1 MSDLLRSPS
10 PGPARLRQ
18 LLAAGDGPVV
28 LPGVYDALGARLVEQ
43 AGFDG
48 VYMTGFGTSAGLL
61 GRPDVGLLGMSEMVD
76 NARRIVAATDLPV
89 LADADTGY
97 GNPVNVIRTVQEY
110 ERSGVAG
117 IHLEDQVMPKRCGH
131 LAGKS
136 VVPASEFRARVEA
149 AVAARRDP
157 DFLLVARTDARG
169 PLGLDAA
176 LERAELAR
184 RAGADMVFVEALR
197 TEAEL
202 ESVAEALRGT
212 PLLLNWVE
220 GGRTPPLPLER
231 IAELGFAL
239 VILPLSTLLAATRA
253 MVDVLGEIRRAGTP
267 LPVLDRLTGFDEF
280 GELIGLPEIDEL
292 GSRFEA

>member
-1 MSDLLRSPS
+1 MSDLLRSPT
-10 PGPARLRQ
+10 PGPARLRR

-97 GNPVNVIRTVQEY
+97 GNPVNVIRTVQEF

-202 ESVAEALRGT
+202 ELVAEALRGT

-292 GSRFEA
+292 GRRFEA

>member
-1 MSDLLRSPS
+1 
-10 PGPARLRQ
+10 
-18 LLAAGDGPVV
+18 
-28 LPGVYDALGARLVEQ
+28 
-43 AGFDG
+43 
-48 VYMTGFGTSAGLL
+48 
-61 GRPDVGLLGMSEMVD
+61 
-76 NARRIVAATDLPV
+76 
-89 LADADTGY
+89 
-97 GNPVNVIRTVQEY
+97 
-110 ERSGVAG
+110 
-117 IHLEDQVMPKRCGH
+117 
-131 LAGKS
+131 
-136 VVPASEFRARVEA
+136 
-149 AVAARRDP
+149 VAARRDP